1 MCLSEKNSTIKFLF
15 TMIILFSIVLPS
27 SSPYADETT
36 PVKPVKKVIS
46 PDPENEFHQILK
58 QREELRAKEVGL
70 RLFEVKI
77 DDKLKK
83 LELVESRI
91 QQELKQINRVSEIRV
106 KRLIRIYSTID
117 AKSAARL
124 MEGLDTG
131 QAVEV
136 LAGMKGD
143 ISGAILAN
151 MDDKTAGR
159 LIKQLAAYKGPKG
172 SEQ

>member
-1 MCLSEKNSTIKFLF
+1 LSDKHSFIKC
-15 TMIILFSIVLPS
+15 FSILIIFFIIVMTS
-27 SSPYADETT
+27 SSPCADEIT
-36 PVKPVKKVIS
+36 PVKPVQKFIS
-46 PDPENEFHQILK
+46 PDPENEFYQILK
-58 QREELRAKEVGL
+58 QREELRAKEAGL
-70 RLFEVKI
+70 RLLEVKI
-77 DDKLKK
+77 DGKLKK
-83 LELVESRI
+83 LELIESRI

-124 MEGLDTG
+124 MEGLETG